1 MTWLNSQPEKKKNS
15 QPDPPNIHTLS
26 SQLLGDGIFA
36 VLFTASKPESG
47 TQQSLLNKQM
57 LQTLI
62 FC

>member
-1 MTWLNSQPEKKKNS
+1 MTWLNS

-47 TQQSLLNKQM
+47 TQQSLFNKQM